1 MGEENFNIFYRE
13 ESIHVAC
20 VKEEDIAKKIYE
32 KLGKEK
38 TWMFYGVCYIYMSLF
53 SFQLLDVYINGEFF
67 MTLPSTW
74 IQSTYKL
81 FSGV

>member
-1 MGEENFNIFYRE
+1 
-13 ESIHVAC
+13 
-20 VKEEDIAKKIYE
+20 
-32 KLGKEK
+32 LGKEK

>member
-38 TWMFYGVCYIYMSLF
+38 T
-53 SFQLLDVYINGEFF
+53 
-67 MTLPSTW
+67 
-74 IQSTYKL
+74 
-81 FSGV
+81 